1 MKIET
6 TIIKGFDTV
15 KFFRKVKE
23 KISKEIYG
31 MSDEQLKEYFK
42 NNTKEKFFEKY
53 NEQKS
58 KKEIVKHI

>member
-1 MKIET
+1 
-6 TIIKGFDTV
+6 
-15 KFFRKVKE
+15 
-23 KISKEIYG
+23 

-58 KKEIVKHI
+58 KKEIIKQI

>member
-6 TIIKGFDTV
+6 IIIKGFDTV